1 MTVVTLKPK
10 RQHDGRFA
18 AELPPAICSFHEAW
32 VSYHSYLAAV
42 CTHQGL
48 SLRDVG
54 KQLAREGRINVDPE
68 WRRAV
73 YARQLA
79 LYLTNTT
86 LNVPQAWLGD
96 IAGITRAGVC
106 LALKAIEDLRD
117 NGDFDVRIDLIA
129 AELAA
134 HTMVHERSAELGQRA
149 RNVQSALEAGR

>member
-1 MTVVTLKPK
+1 MTVIAYKPK

-18 AELPPAICSFHEAW
+18 AEPPPAICSFDEAW

-42 CTHQGL
+42 CAHQGL
-48 SLRDVG
+48 NLRDVG
-54 KQLAREGRINVDPE
+54 KQLARQGRINVDPE

-86 LNVPQAWLGD
+86 LNVPQAWLADVVGLN
-96 IAGITRAGVC
+96 RAGVC

-134 HTMVHERSAELGQRA
+134 HSAVDTKAGELGQRA
-149 RNVQSALEAGR
+149 RVAQARMESGR